1 MLIVRPGKEPG
12 DAKVVS
18 VDLQPMVGDYLPLSI
33 PAHDQ
38 APLPNIT
45 ILQTD
50 ITLPSTIPLVLNAL
64 GGRKADLVVCD
75 GAPDGTPLPI
85 DSSPSGRS

>member
-1 MLIVRPGKEPG
+1 M
-12 DAKVVS
+12 VS
-18 VDLQPMVGDYLPLSI
+18 ARTRTHIALGPLRLVLT
-33 PAHDQ
+33 PPQQ
-38 APLPNIT
+38 APLKNIT

-75 GAPDGTPLPI
+75 GAPDGVSTQSALYQAA
-85 DSSPSGRS
+85 R